1 MSGAFFD
8 LWRLARVARVLA
20 RHDALA
26 ALEGIGA
33 APPWLT
39 RPMRLLARRGAPEK
53 RLGEALA
60 DAAVALGPGFIK
72 LGQALSTRADLIGA
86 RTAADLA
93 RLRDRLPPFPAE
105 EARATVAVE
114 LGAPVESLFDSFDD
128 RPVAAASIA
137 QVHYAVASDG
147 RPVAV
152 KVLRPGIE
160 RAFRRDLE
168 LFLRIARAVERARPR
183 WRRFRLVESVEVFA
197 DAVTVEMNLSLE
209 GAAAAE
215 LAENFAGDAS
225 LGVPKVDWRR
235 TARRVLTTERVEGA
249 ALGDAEAL
257 AAAGHDPA
265 DIVARAA
272 RATFNQVFRD
282 GFFHG
287 DPHPGNIF
295 VAADGSLRLVD
306 FGVMGR
312 LDRATRRFLADVL
325 TGFLEGDYARVAE
338 AHFAMGFVSGDRS
351 RGAFAQALRAI
362 GEPIRG
368 LPTGEIS
375 LGRLL
380 GQLFR
385 TAEDFGMPAQPQLLL
400 LQKVMVVSEGVGRAL
415 HPGANM
421 WELARPLVAGWA
433 EAHMGPRARAREAL
447 DETAEFARRLPRMA
461 AYAEAALE
469 RLAGAAAPAARA
481 PLAPW
486 AGGRVGAFLAGAAVA
501 AAVIAGA
508 ARLF

>member
-1 MSGAFFD
+1 MFAAARD
-8 LWRLARVARVLA
+8 LWRLATVARILA

-33 APPWLT
+33 APWLV

-72 LGQALSTRADLIGA
+72 LGQALSTRADLIGD

-93 RLRDRLPPFPAE
+93 RLRDRLPPFPAAA
-105 EARATVAVE
+105 ARATVAAE
-114 LGAPVESLFDSFDD
+114 LGAPVEALFDSFDD

-137 QVHYAVASDG
+137 QVHYAVTSDG
-147 RPVAV
+147 RDVAV

-160 RAFRRDLE
+160 RAFRRDLD
-168 LFLRIARAVERARPR
+168 LFLRLARAAERARPR
-183 WRRFRLVESVEVFA
+183 WRRFRLVESVETFA
-197 DAVTVEMNLSLE
+197 DAVAVEMNLSLE
-209 GAAAAE
+209 AAAAAE
-215 LAENFAGDAS
+215 LGENFADDAG
-225 LGVPKVDWRR
+225 LNAPAVDWRR
-235 TARRVLTTERVEGA
+235 TARRVLTTGRVDGA
-249 ALGDAEAL
+249 SLGDAGAL

-265 DIVARAA
+265 DLVARAA
-272 RATFNQVFRD
+272 RATFDQVFRD

-287 DPHPGNIF
+287 DPHPGNVF
-295 VAADGSLRLVD
+295 VAADGALWLVD

-312 LDRATRRFLADVL
+312 LDAATRRFLADVL

-338 AHFAMGFVSGDRS
+338 AHFAMGFVSGERS
-351 RGAFAQALRAI
+351 REVFAQALRAI
-362 GEPIRG
+362 GEPIRD

-380 GQLFR
+380 AQLFR

-400 LQKVMVVSEGVGRAL
+400 LQKVMVVAEGVGRAL

-421 WELARPLVAGWA
+421 WEIARPLVADWA
-433 EAHMGPRARAREAL
+433 AAHMGPRARAGEAL
-447 DETAEFARRLPRMA
+447 EETAEFARRLPRMA
-461 AYAEAALE
+461 AHAEAALE
-469 RLAGAAAPAARA
+469 RLAGAPSDALPARGARPA
-481 PLAPW
+481 S
-486 AGGRVGAFLAGAAVA
+486 AGGLLAAFFAGAAA
-501 AAVIAGA
+501 MAVIFFLA
-508 ARLF
+508 LLL